1 MLRRLAKRVVQ
12 KLAGDQDGAP
22 SASRSAHSA
31 HEETEAEAE
40 ALANIEA
47 GCQEIYERIGAGEP
61 VQVLDVREA
70 SETAEGII
78 KGAIL
83 IPLSELDQRW
93 EEVKDANEIVCYCAR
108 GGRSLKAAT
117 FLREKGVFNATSL
130 EGGVAGWSAL
140 GGELVKPG

>member
-1 MLRRLAKRVVQ
+1 MLRRLAKRVAR
-12 KLAGDQDGAP
+12 KLTGDPQTAPSTAAPAP
-22 SASRSAHSA
+22 SAHL
-31 HEETEAEAE
+31 EPEAEAE
-40 ALANIEA
+40 SLANIEA

-70 SETAEGII
+70 SETAEGVIR
-78 KGAIL
+78 GAIL
-83 IPLSELDQRW
+83 IPLSELEQRW